1 MTPYAALAITVILL
15 APAAQSPS
23 RRVSCQNEMN
33 VAQKSFARIDGPG
46 LKFTYVWVDAIQS
59 KLVGGYDPFDV
70 FIVTGKL
77 YSPFEMRTGTLDRA
91 AFERLSK
98 PGRNIER
105 FGPFRVP
112 ASISSSQP
120 AVFRFSVDSK
130 PYQLRTTGVKVS
142 RFGGESGATIQ
153 ACRE

>member
-1 MTPYAALAITVILL
+1 MTSYAALVIAVMLL

-23 RRVSCQNEMN
+23 RRVSCQKEMD
-33 VAQKSFARIDGPG
+33 VAQKSFARIEGPD
-46 LKFTYVWVDAIQS
+46 LRFTYVWVDTIQS

-70 FIVTGKL
+70 FIVRGKL
-77 YSPFEMRTGTLDRA
+77 YSPFEMSTGTLDRA
-91 AFERLSK
+91 AFERLSR

-112 ASISSSQP
+112 ASISSNQP

-130 PYQLRTTGVKVS
+130 PYQLRTTGVRVS
-142 RFGGESGATIQ
+142 RFGGQSVATIQ